1 MGQACGGAFVLQH
14 VRVACD
20 GRASP
25 LDVYLELVSVNFRVG
40 EAGTNR
46 LFDLGIGL
54 DRVGGRRLRGGCR
67 FLYSGNRFGS
77 LLSQACA
84 CQRGEKDKRGYRVL
98 NRQIGP
104 PVMRLVSGSRDF
116 SHKTYR
122 QLVELGLISA
132 RILTITFACAA
143 LAGAQPALTTEQKR
157 LNLDSFEFIWSTI
170 RDQYWDPTFGGVN
183 WTAVRDEF
191 RPRIERAATMPETRG
206 LMGQM
211 LGRLGKSHF
220 AIIPADVYGDLD
232 SHEDAGGTATAG
244 FDVRVIEGHAIV
256 TSVEEGSP
264 ASAQGVRPGWEVV
277 SIDGTELAPRIQKV
291 GEVYRNSTM
300 RELYLARSVLAKL
313 AGNESSVAH
322 VQFRD
327 GGATAVTK
335 EIGRIR
341 PRGSLAKFGY
351 LPPSYVWITSRKID
365 GGIGYIAFNMF
376 LDPARLMPEFGSA
389 VHSCMSCVG
398 VIVDLRGNPGG
409 LGIMAMGMAGWFID
423 KPDQRLGTM
432 YTRQAPVKFIVNPR
446 PPVYSGA
453 LAILVDGSSA
463 STSEVFA
470 GGMKDLGRARIFGT
484 RTAGAALPSAIDQLP
499 NGDALQH
506 ALADYISEGGQTLEG
521 IGVIPD
527 VEVKLTR
534 EALLSGHD
542 PVLDAAIEWIH
553 TRK

>member
-1 MGQACGGAFVLQH
+1 M
-14 VRVACD
+14 
-20 GRASP
+20 
-25 LDVYLELVSVNFRVG
+25 
-40 EAGTNR
+40 T
-46 LFDLGIGL
+46 
-54 DRVGGRRLRGGCR
+54 
-67 FLYSGNRFGS
+67 
-77 LLSQACA
+77 
-84 CQRGEKDKRGYRVL
+84 
-98 NRQIGP
+98 
-104 PVMRLVSGSRDF
+104 
-116 SHKTYR
+116 
-122 QLVELGLISA
+122 SA
-132 RILTITFACAA
+132 RILAITFACAA
-143 LAGAQPALTTEQKR
+143 LAGSQPALTAEQKR
-157 LNLDSFEFIWSTI
+157 LNLESFDFIWSTI
-170 RDQYWDPTFGGVN
+170 HDQYWDPTFGGVN

-191 RPRIERAATMPETRG
+191 RPRIEHAATMPEARS

-232 SHEDAGGTATAG
+232 SHEDAGGTRTAG
-244 FDVRVIEGHAIV
+244 IDVRVIESHAIV
-256 TSVEEGSP
+256 TAVEEGSP
-264 ASAQGVRPGWEVV
+264 ASAQGVRPGWEVL

-291 GEVYRNSTM
+291 AEVYRNSTM

-313 AGNESSVAH
+313 AGDEGSEAR

-327 GGATAVTK
+327 GGGAVVTK

-351 LPPSYVWITSRKID
+351 LPPNYVWITSRKID
-365 GGIGYIAFNMF
+365 GDIGYIAFNMF

-389 VHSCMSCVG
+389 VHSCMTCAG
-398 VIVDLRGNPGG
+398 MIVDLRGNPGG

-432 YTRQAPVKFIVNPR
+432 YTRQAPVKFVVNPR
-446 PPVYSGA
+446 PPVYSGT
-453 LAILVDGSSA
+453 LAVLVDGSSA

-484 RTAGAALPSAIDQLP
+484 RTAGAALPSAIDRLP

-534 EALLSGHD
+534 QALLSGHD

-553 TRK
+553 ARK